1 MNFDPLFLTIG
12 LSELA
17 CACYLKLGQIKAKRE
32 QERRIREAIERAQVV
47 KARGEIRGK
56 KLANEREWGLAEDY
70 NHSKFWPQ

>member
-12 LSELA
+12 LSALA
-17 CACYLKLGQIKAKRE
+17 CACYLKFGQIKAKRE

-70 NHSKFWPQ
+70 NPGKFWPQ